1 MRSSPLTE
9 ALVTDAM
16 VKSVQRVFKT
26 MAHVD
31 VTYIGRLDV
40 WDRSQSGPMVVGCVG
55 FAGALNGLIYLALT
69 EDCAFDT
76 TARILGMTPAE
87 TRAEGPDAVK
97 DAMGEVTNMTAGG
110 FKNVLCDLG
119 HLCMLTLPTILRG
132 TNVTLSAVKAAERHV
147 FRFERAGVPVVVDL
161 QFKTG
166 G

>member
-1 MRSSPLTE
+1 
-9 ALVTDAM
+9 
-16 VKSVQRVFKT
+16 
-26 MAHVD
+26 
-31 VTYIGRLDV
+31 
-40 WDRSQSGPMVVGCVG
+40 
-55 FAGALNGLIYLALT
+55 
-69 EDCAFDT
+69 
-76 TARILGMTPAE
+76 MTHAE

-132 TNVTLSAVKAAERHV
+132 SNVTLSAVKAAERHV